1 MKISLTQSLF
11 IPLID
16 YGEVCYYDLNAGLL
30 NKRDHLLNN
39 CMQFIFNLLMYDH
52 ISALRSQLKWLTIR
66 QRRSQQVFL
75 VVLQLPIFTHLS

>member
-1 MKISLTQSLF
+1 MKTKEKKTLKNFLPPKMKISLTQFLF

-16 YGEVCYYDLNAGLL
+16 YGEVGYYDLNAGLL

-52 ISALRSQLKWLTIR
+52 ISALRSQLK
-66 QRRSQQVFL
+66 
-75 VVLQLPIFTHLS
+75 